1 MRVFLIDKG
10 KEYSYDELLSL
21 LNAEQIY
28 CPLFRGTDLFAYFCN
43 LIRAL
48 ACGKSLIL
56 LDSDLSSSEI
66 DGIDEDEINKSIAL
80 DRCHF
85 NSISDVVDAIEAS
98 SSEITIF
105 TSGTTGQP
113 KKVIHTIASLTRSVR
128 KGEKYQNQVWGYAYN
143 PTHMAGLQV
152 FFQAFENLN
161 TLVNV
166 FNAGRLDV
174 YAAIEE
180 NQITHL
186 SATPTFY
193 RLLLPFGRAYTSVQR
208 ATLGGEKSD
217 RHLYD
222 AIGRIF
228 PNAKIN
234 NVYAS
239 TEAGSLF
246 AAKGDCFQIP
256 SAIKDKFE
264 VKDKEL
270 MIHKSLLGQSD
281 SFEFDGDYYHSGDII
296 EWVDEANGIFR
307 FSSRKN
313 ELINVGGYK
322 VNPGETENAIL
333 SINGV
338 RQALVFGKPNAIL
351 GNVLCA
357 EVLLEEGAELKE
369 VDIRKILKE
378 HLQDFKIPRKI
389 KFVESFSLTRTGKL
403 KRS

>member
-98 SSEITIF
+98 PSEITIF

-113 KKVIHTIASLTRSVR
+113 KKVIHTIASLHARCVR
-128 KGEKYQNQVWGYAYN
+128 EKYQNQVWGYAYN

-193 RLLLPFGRAYTSVQR
+193 RLLLPFGRAYPSVQR
-208 ATLGGEKSD
+208 VTLGEKS
-217 RHLYD
+217 L
-222 AIGRIF
+222 
-228 PNAKIN
+228 
-234 NVYAS
+234 
-239 TEAGSLF
+239 T
-246 AAKGDCFQIP
+246 
-256 SAIKDKFE
+256 
-264 VKDKEL
+264 
-270 MIHKSLLGQSD
+270 
-281 SFEFDGDYYHSGDII
+281 
-296 EWVDEANGIFR
+296 GICMMPLEGYFK
-307 FSSRKN
+307 RKN
-313 ELINVGGYK
+313 
-322 VNPGETENAIL
+322 
-333 SINGV
+333 
-338 RQALVFGKPNAIL
+338 
-351 GNVLCA
+351 
-357 EVLLEEGAELKE
+357 
-369 VDIRKILKE
+369 
-378 HLQDFKIPRKI
+378 
-389 KFVESFSLTRTGKL
+389 
-403 KRS
+403 